1 MKKRCKT
8 AKLLSFAIAAL
19 AVTCVLLA
27 TAFVRVSASDEV
39 SPSDV
44 VTEGL
49 PEAREQDEHFDASP
63 EEAGEIPEAT
73 SPVVRTVSV
82 TREEKDFI
90 LSNQT
95 GLKREYGT
103 KYNKFLS
110 SASYNG
116 DYRSELTEK
125 EKIIYDTWIQHTVV
139 LKHNYTE
146 PMEVE

>member
-1 MKKRCKT
+1 M
-8 AKLLSFAIAAL
+8 
-19 AVTCVLLA
+19 A

-90 LSNQT
+90 LSNQVGGGWVGPAVEADLPT
-95 GLKREYGT
+95 ELRIDWVKVY
-103 KYNKFLS
+103 
-110 SASYNG
+110 SA
-116 DYRSELTEK
+116 R
-125 EKIIYDTWIQHTVV
+125 
-139 LKHNYTE
+139 
-146 PMEVE
+146 